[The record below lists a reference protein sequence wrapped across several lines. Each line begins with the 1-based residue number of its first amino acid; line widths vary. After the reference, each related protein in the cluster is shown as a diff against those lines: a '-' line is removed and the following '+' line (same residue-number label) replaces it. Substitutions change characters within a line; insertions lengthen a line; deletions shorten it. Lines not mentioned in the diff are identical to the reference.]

1 MNRQGS
7 VDVEGPR
14 LLGREQTATYLGM
27 TTRSLDRLVAK
38 GVLMP
43 VKIVGVRRTL
53 FDQHDLNAFVESAKQ
68 SSISINTFANLNF

>member
-7 VDVEGPR
+7 VEAGASR
-14 LLGREQTATYLGM
+14 LLGREQTAMYLGV

-53 FDQHDLNAFVESAKQ
+53 FDRHDLDALVESAKQ
-68 SSISINTFANLNF
+68 SPISLGICE